1 MNNQLT
7 TVPEPPYHPLSSLII
22 IIIDGIW
29 GLGEIV
35 ATTTVVGLPTIPLLM
50 VTAGVFCGVSVTL
63 NQRYLAH
70 DIWGAAIAKG
80 VTAGIIAGIPYPVA
94 ATSVGAVMLAWAGL
108 HNMLPSGK
116 KP

>member
-1 MNNQLT
+1 MNNPV

-22 IIIDGIW
+22 IILDGIW
-29 GLGEIV
+29 GLGEIT

-50 VTAGVFCGVSVTL
+50 IAAGVSCSVSVTL

-70 DIWGAAIAKG
+70 DTWGEAIAKG

-94 ATSVGAVMLAWAGL
+94 GTSVGAVMLAWAGL
-108 HNMLPSGK
+108 HSMLPSGK